1 MTSRR
6 HSSGAAFSLFSF
18 QDIITAVSGIMILLV
33 LIFAVQVARQEQV
46 KATEPVTPTP
56 VPVEKHADR
65 RDVIAALEARQDEL
79 EFKARQSLTKESQD
93 RSAKRVAENL
103 REEIRLMRDSNR
115 SVAER
120 VAGLSEDHK
129 KSLRE
134 LMERRFGARAGDKTP
149 LIAVCSREAIRV
161 GRFMAKPR
169 DFTGP
174 EKADAFLSYAAKN
187 RTSASGMYY
196 EFVLRPSSAVYAWP
210 LIKSV
215 ERMGYEIAW
224 RPFEEHQ
231 PFTFEV
237 GTP

>member
-46 KATEPVTPTP
+46 KAREPVAPTP
-56 VPVEKHADR
+56 VAAERHPDR

-79 EFKARQSLTKESQD
+79 EFEIRQSRTKESQE
-93 RSAKRVAENL
+93 RSAKRAAENVK
-103 REEIRLMRDSNR
+103 EDIQVMRDSNQT
-115 SVAER
+115 VAER
-120 VAGLSEDHK
+120 VAGLSEDYR

-134 LMERRFGARAGDKTP
+134 LMERRFGARAGDKRP
-149 LIAVCSREAIRV
+149 LIALCSTEAIRV

-174 EKADAFLSYAAKN
+174 DKTTAFLSHAAQN
-187 RTSASGMYY
+187 SSAARGTYY

-215 ERMGYEIAW
+215 EGMGYEIAW
-224 RPFEEHQ
+224 RPIEEHEA
-231 PFTFEV
+231 FRFEV
-237 GTP
+237 DVP